1 MLGEGDYRL
10 RTQGGLQWH
19 EDVEPCSV
27 EAGSRAG
34 AYSLCGQRLLYG
46 TGMNLHCGA
55 TRLYAVNA
63 VCRVA
68 CLA

>member
-1 MLGEGDYRL
+1 MIACGCRAAFNGMK
-10 RTQGGLQWH
+10 TSNP
-19 EDVEPCSV
+19 VSV
-27 EAGSRAG
+27 ETGYCAG

-55 TRLYAVNA
+55 TRLQAVNA
-63 VCRVA
+63 VCSVA